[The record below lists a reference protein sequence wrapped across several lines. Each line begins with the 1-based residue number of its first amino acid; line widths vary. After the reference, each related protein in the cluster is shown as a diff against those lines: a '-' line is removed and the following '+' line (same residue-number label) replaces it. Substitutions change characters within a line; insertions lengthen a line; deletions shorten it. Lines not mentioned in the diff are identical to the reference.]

1 MKEDDIRRRD
11 LFSKYLELSAIDAV
25 NFFSD
30 KSEYLTINCPA
41 CNCKDTTH
49 QFEMNGFSFSQ
60 CINCLT
66 LFCNPRPPLSQFI
79 PFYQDSPS
87 TSFWVNEFFSQVVEQ
102 RREKMFK
109 PRAQFV
115 NDLIYGKSD
124 LIIGDIGAGFG
135 IFLEEFRKINSN
147 KELIAIE
154 PSLEMARIC
163 AENGFDVIE
172 DLIENIDE
180 NQYQFDVL
188 ISFELFEHLFNPLEF
203 VKKIHKLLKPG
214 GILILTTLNGLG
226 FDIQILWE
234 KSKSVSPPHHLNFFN
249 PNSLEIL
256 FSNCGF
262 SEVEVSTPGVLD
274 WSILEGGIIN
284 KEFEADRIW
293 KSIVSIGS
301 DTAKADL
308 QTWISENGFS
318 SHMRL
323 IARK

>member
-1 MKEDDIRRRD
+1 MKEEDIRRRD

-30 KSEYLTINCPA
+30 KSGYLTINCPA
-41 CNCKDTTH
+41 CNSKDPIH
-49 QFEMNGFSFSQ
+49 QFEKSGFSFSQ
-60 CINCLT
+60 CVNCAT

-87 TSFWVNEFFSQVVEQ
+87 TSFWVNEFFSQVAEQ

-109 PRAQFV
+109 PRAEFI
-115 NDLIYGKSD
+115 NTLLEGKSN
-124 LIIGDIGAGFG
+124 LLIGDIGAGFG
-135 IFLEEFRKINSN
+135 IFLEEFRKINPNN
-147 KELIAIE
+147 KLVAIE
-154 PSLEMARIC
+154 PSVEMAKIC
-163 AENGFDVIE
+163 SSKGFSVIE

-180 NQYQFDVL
+180 SIYQFDVL
-188 ISFELFEHLFNPLEF
+188 ISFELFEHLFNPKEF
-203 VKKIHKLLKPG
+203 ALKIKKLLKPG

-249 PNSLEIL
+249 PNSLNIL
-256 FSNCGF
+256 FSECGF

-274 WSILEGGIIN
+274 WSILEGGIVN
-284 KEFEADRIW
+284 KEFDADRIW
-293 KSIVSIGS
+293 KTIVSIGS
-301 DTAKADL
+301 DAAKADL
-308 QTWISENGFS
+308 QSWISNNGFS

-323 IARK
+323 IAKK